1 VFCGC
6 SYYQLIFWQ
15 RVLFSTGVFLFN
27 IDSVRKADIS
37 ESRAYCKIANIDDVV
52 I

>member
-15 RVLFSTGVFLFN
+15 SVLFSTGVFLFN
-27 IDSVRKADIS
+27 IDSVR
-37 ESRAYCKIANIDDVV
+37 ESRAYYKIANIDDVV